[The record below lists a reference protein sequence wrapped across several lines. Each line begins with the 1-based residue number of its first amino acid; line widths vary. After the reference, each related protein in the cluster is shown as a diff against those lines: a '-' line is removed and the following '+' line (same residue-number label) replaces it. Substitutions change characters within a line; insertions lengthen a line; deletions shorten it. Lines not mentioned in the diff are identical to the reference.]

1 MTDRIQDDRM
11 EENLFD
17 QDFFVKVNQLAIAMN
32 TKMTHGMGGGR
43 KSNAKG
49 TSVEFSDYREYIPG
63 DDIRR
68 IDWGAYGRLDKL
80 YIKRFMEEK
89 EGIFQIFID
98 TSKSMDFGEPKK
110 SRIALQLAGALSY
123 LVLNNLD
130 RVYVSEMQE
139 SSLTQGKGRAGKQAF
154 QSIMN
159 ELKRIH
165 FDGRTDLNH
174 AIMKRQYQGSGVSI
188 VISDFLD
195 PQGIEEAVKYLKF
208 KKQQVILIQVLARQE
223 LEIEGEGAVNLLDM
237 ETGDEVRLSLNR
249 ATIEQYHE
257 ALDAMTESLRQMARK
272 YEMTYIRMIADEP
285 LEKFLYDHV
294 CNQGIIVRK

>member
-1 MTDRIQDDRM
+1 M
-11 EENLFD
+11 ETQIFD
-17 QDFFVKVNQLAIAMN
+17 QDFFEKLNQLAIAMN

-110 SRIALQLAGALSY
+110 SRTALQLSGALAY

-139 SSLTQGKGRAGKQAF
+139 TNLTQGKGRAGRQAF
-154 QSIMN
+154 QAIMR
-159 ELKRIH
+159 ELERIE
-165 FDGRTDLNH
+165 FDGGTNLNQ
-174 AIMKRQYQGSGVSI
+174 AIMKRQYHGSGVTI
-188 VISDFLD
+188 IISDFLD
-195 PQGIEEAVKYLKF
+195 RQGIEEAVKYLTY
-208 KKQQVILIQVLARQE
+208 KKQQIILIQVLARQE
-223 LEIEGEGAVNLLDM
+223 IEIDGEGAVNLLDI
-237 ETGDEVRLSLNR
+237 ETGEEVRLNLNR
-249 ATIEQYHE
+249 ATIQQYTQ
-257 ALDAMTESLRQMARK
+257 ALQAMKDGLEHLARK
-272 YEMTYIRMIADEP
+272 YKMTYISMVSDEP
-285 LEKFLYDHV
+285 IEKFLFDNI

>member
-1 MTDRIQDDRM
+1 MA
-11 EENLFD
+11 EKLFD
-17 QDFFVKVNQLAIAMN
+17 QAFFTKLNQLAIAMN
-32 TKMTHGMGGGR
+32 THMTHGMGGGR

-98 TSKSMDFGEPKK
+98 TSNSMSFGEPGK
-110 SRIALQLAGALSY
+110 SRTALQLAGALAY

-139 SSLTQGKGRAGKQAF
+139 STLTQGKGRAGKQAF
-154 QSIMN
+154 RQIMQ
-159 ELKRIH
+159 ELEAIE
-165 FDGRTDLNH
+165 FDGRTDLNR
-174 AIMKRQYQGSGVSI
+174 AIMSRQYQGSGVSI

-195 PQGIEEAVKYLKF
+195 EKGIEEAVKYLRY
-208 KKQQVILIQVLARQE
+208 KKQQIILIQVLARQE
-223 LEIEGEGAVNLLDM
+223 VDIEGDGVVNLLDM
-237 ETGDEVRLSLNR
+237 ETGEEVRLSLNR
-249 ATIEQYHE
+249 TTIEQYKQ
-257 ALDAMTESLRQMARK
+257 ALQNMTDRMNTLARK
-272 YEMTYIRMIADEP
+272 YEMTFIQMIADEP
-285 LEKFLYDHV
+285 LEKFLFDHV

>member
-1 MTDRIQDDRM
+1 MG
-11 EENLFD
+11 EKLFD
-17 QDFFVKVNQLAIAMN
+17 QSFFTKLNQLAIAMN
-32 TKMTHGMGGGR
+32 THMTHGIGGGR

-98 TSKSMDFGEPKK
+98 TSNSMNFGEPKK
-110 SRIALQLAGALSY
+110 SRTALRLAGALAY

-139 SSLTQGKGRAGKQAF
+139 STLTQGKGRAGKQAF
-154 QSIMN
+154 RQIMQ
-159 ELKRIH
+159 ELEAVE
-165 FDGRTDLNH
+165 FDGRTNLNK
-174 AIMKRQYQGSGVSI
+174 AIMSRQYQGSGVSI

-195 PQGIEEAVKYLKF
+195 EKGIEEAVKYLRY
-208 KKQQVILIQVLARQE
+208 KKQQIILIQVLARQE
-223 LEIEGEGAVNLLDM
+223 IDIEGDGVVNLLDM
-237 ETGDEVRLSLNR
+237 ETGEEVRLSLNR
-249 ATIEQYHE
+249 TTIEQYNQ
-257 ALDAMTESLRQMARK
+257 ALQNMTERMKALARK
-272 YEMTYIRMIADEP
+272 YEMTFIRMIADEP
-285 LEKFLYDHV
+285 LEKFLFDHV

>member
-1 MTDRIQDDRM
+1 MG
-11 EENLFD
+11 EKLFD
-17 QDFFVKVNQLAIAMN
+17 QAFFTKLNQLAIAMN
-32 TKMTHGMGGGR
+32 THMTHGMGGGR

-98 TSKSMDFGEPKK
+98 TSNSMNFGEPKK
-110 SRIALQLAGALSY
+110 SRTALQLAGALAY

-139 SSLTQGKGRAGKQAF
+139 STLTQGKGRAGKQAF
-154 QSIMN
+154 RQIMQ
-159 ELKRIH
+159 ELEAVE
-165 FDGRTDLNH
+165 FDGKTNLNK
-174 AIMKRQYQGSGVSI
+174 AIMSRQYQGSGVSI

-195 PQGIEEAVKYLKF
+195 EKGIEEAVKYLRY
-208 KKQQVILIQVLARQE
+208 KKQQIILLQVLARQE
-223 LEIEGEGAVNLLDM
+223 IEIEGDGVVNLLDM
-237 ETGDEVRLSLNR
+237 ETGEEVRLSLNR
-249 ATIEQYHE
+249 ASIEQYQQ
-257 ALDAMTESLRQMARK
+257 ALQNMTDRLNTLARK

-285 LEKFLYDHV
+285 MEKFLFDHV
-294 CNQGIIVRK
+294 CNKGIIVRK

>member
-1 MTDRIQDDRM
+1 M
-11 EENLFD
+11 ETNLFD
-17 QDFFVKVNQLAIAMN
+17 QDFFAKLNQLAIAMN
-32 TKMTHGMGGGR
+32 TRMTYGMGGGR

-68 IDWGAYGRLDKL
+68 IDWSAYGRLDKL

-110 SRIALQLAGALSY
+110 SRIALQLAGALAY

-139 SSLTQGKGRAGKQAF
+139 TTLTQGKGRAGKQAF
-154 QSIMN
+154 QTIMH
-159 ELKRIH
+159 ELERVE
-165 FDGRTDLNH
+165 FDGGTYLNQ

-188 VISDFLD
+188 IISDFLD
-195 PQGIEEAVKYLKF
+195 HQGIEEAIKYLTY
-208 KKQQVILIQVLARQE
+208 KKQQIILIQVLARQE
-223 LEIEGEGAVNLLDM
+223 VDIEGEGAVNLLDM
-237 ETGDEVRLSLNR
+237 ETGEEVRISLNR
-249 ATIEQYHE
+249 FTIQQYNQAFH
-257 ALDAMTESLRQMARK
+257 AMEDDMRNLARK
-272 YEMTYIRMIADEP
+272 YEMTYIQMIADEP
-285 LEKFLYDHV
+285 MEKFLFDHI
-294 CNQGIIVRK
+294 CNQGIIIRK

>member
-1 MTDRIQDDRM
+1 MG
-11 EENLFD
+11 EKLFD
-17 QDFFVKVNQLAIAMN
+17 QDFFSKLNNLAIAMN
-32 TKMTHGMGGGR
+32 TRMTHGMGGGR

-98 TSKSMDFGEPKK
+98 TSSSMEFGEPKK
-110 SRIALQLAGALSY
+110 SRTALQLAGALAY

-130 RVYVSEMQE
+130 RVYISEMQE
-139 SSLTQGKGRAGKQAF
+139 DSLTHGKGRAGKQAF
-154 QSIMN
+154 QQIMQELERVTFDGKTNLNKSIMS
-159 ELKRIH
+159 
-165 FDGRTDLNH
+165 
-174 AIMKRQYQGSGVSI
+174 RQYQGSGVSI

-195 PQGIEEAVKYLKF
+195 EKGIEEAVKYLRY
-208 KKQQVILIQVLARQE
+208 KKQQIILIQVLARQE
-223 LEIEGEGAVNLLDM
+223 VEIEGDGTVNLLDM
-237 ETGDEVRLSLNR
+237 ETGEEVRLTLNR
-249 ATIEQYHE
+249 ATIEQYNQ
-257 ALDAMTESLRQMARK
+257 ALKGMQERMQALARK
-272 YEMTYIRMIADEP
+272 YEMSYIQMVADEP

>member
-1 MTDRIQDDRM
+1 MG
-11 EENLFD
+11 EKLFD
-17 QDFFVKVNQLAIAMN
+17 QSFFTKLNQLAIAMN
-32 TKMTHGMGGGR
+32 THMTHGMGGGR

-98 TSKSMDFGEPKK
+98 TSNSMSFGEPKK
-110 SRIALQLAGALSY
+110 SRTALQLAGALAY

-139 SSLTQGKGRAGKQAF
+139 STLTQGKGRAGKQAF
-154 QSIMN
+154 RQIMQ
-159 ELKRIH
+159 ELEAVE
-165 FDGRTDLNH
+165 FDGRTNLNK
-174 AIMKRQYQGSGVSI
+174 AIMSRQYQGSGVSI

-195 PQGIEEAVKYLKF
+195 EKGIEEAVKYLRY
-208 KKQQVILIQVLARQE
+208 KKQQVRHRGRWRSE
-223 LEIEGEGAVNLLDM
+223 SSGYG
-237 ETGDEVRLSLNR
+237 NR
-249 ATIEQYHE
+249 
-257 ALDAMTESLRQMARK
+257 
-272 YEMTYIRMIADEP
+272 
-285 LEKFLYDHV
+285 
-294 CNQGIIVRK
+294 

>member
-1 MTDRIQDDRM
+1 MG
-11 EENLFD
+11 EKLFD
-17 QDFFVKVNQLAIAMN
+17 QEFFAKLNNLAIAMN
-32 TKMTHGMGGGR
+32 TRMTYGIGGGR

-98 TSKSMDFGEPKK
+98 TSASMDFGEPKK
-110 SRIALQLAGALSY
+110 SRIACQLAGAIAY

-139 SSLTQGKGRAGKQAF
+139 DSLSQGKGKAGKQAF
-154 QSIMN
+154 QQIAK
-159 ELKRIH
+159 ELEKIE
-165 FDGRTDLNH
+165 FQGKTNLNH
-174 AIMKRQYQGSGVSI
+174 AITARRFQGSGISI

-195 PQGIEEAVKYLKF
+195 DKGIEEVVKYLRY

-223 LEIEGEGAVNLLDM
+223 ISIEGDGMVNLLDM
-237 ETGDEVRLSLNR
+237 ETGEEVRLTLNR
-249 ATIEQYHE
+249 AAIEQYNR
-257 ALDAMTESLRQMARK
+257 ALQEMQDKLRLLARK
-272 YEMTYIRMIADEP
+272 YEMTYIQMIADEP
-285 LEKFLYDHV
+285 LEKFLFDHV
-294 CNQGIIVRK
+294 CNQGMIIQK

>member
-1 MTDRIQDDRM
+1 MG
-11 EENLFD
+11 EKLFD
-17 QDFFVKVNQLAIAMN
+17 QSFFTKLNQLAIAMN
-32 TKMTHGMGGGR
+32 THMTHGMGGGR

-80 YIKRFMEEK
+80 YVKRFMEEK

-98 TSKSMDFGEPKK
+98 TSNSMSFGEPKK
-110 SRIALQLAGALSY
+110 SRTALQLAGALAY

-139 SSLTQGKGRAGKQAF
+139 STLTQGKGRAGKQAF
-154 QSIMN
+154 RQIMQ
-159 ELKRIH
+159 ELEAVE
-165 FDGRTDLNH
+165 FDGRTNLNK
-174 AIMKRQYQGSGVSI
+174 AIMSRQYQGSGVSI

-195 PQGIEEAVKYLKF
+195 EKGIEEAVKYLRY

-223 LEIEGEGAVNLLDM
+223 VDIEGDGVVNLLDM
-237 ETGDEVRLSLNR
+237 ETGEEVRLSLNR
-249 ATIEQYHE
+249 TTIEQYNQ
-257 ALDAMTESLRQMARK
+257 ALQNMTERMSALARK
-272 YEMTYIRMIADEP
+272 YEMTFIRMIADEP
-285 LEKFLYDHV
+285 LEKFLFDHV